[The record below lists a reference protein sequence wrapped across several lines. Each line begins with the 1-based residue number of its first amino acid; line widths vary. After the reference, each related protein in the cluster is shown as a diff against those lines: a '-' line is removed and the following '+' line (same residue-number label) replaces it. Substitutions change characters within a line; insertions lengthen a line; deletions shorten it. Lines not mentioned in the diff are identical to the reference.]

1 MDVALAATILPY
13 FYPRSPCGERP
24 NIRSSDKKALDFY
37 PRSPCGERQ
46 LSACYCLRCNPISI
60 HALLA
65 ESDVHLVL
73 RGGQLGNF
81 YPRSPC
87 GERRIRGGMFDN
99 TLDISIHALLAESDP
114 KTDQDKRITQ
124 LISIHALLAESDRL
138 APRSR
143 DNSMDFYPRSPCGE
157 RQRRREELASAIR
170 ISIHALLAESDGS
183 ERILWPVM
191 RNFYPRSPCGERR
204 AVSIT
209 GYLWSYFYPRS
220 PCGERPEADIQD
232 RIAEKFLSTLSL
244 RRATIRL

>member
-13 FYPRSPCGERP
+13 FYPRSPCGERRRLPLPFGRLARHFYPRSPCGERPPHYVRGLHLGHFYPRSPCGERP

-87 GERRIRGGMFDN
+87 GERRIRGD
-99 TLDISIHALLAESDP
+99 
-114 KTDQDKRITQ
+114 
-124 LISIHALLAESDRL
+124 
-138 APRSR
+138 
-143 DNSMDFYPRSPCGE
+143 
-157 RQRRREELASAIR
+157 
-170 ISIHALLAESDGS
+170 
-183 ERILWPVM
+183 V
-191 RNFYPRSPCGERR
+191 
-204 AVSIT
+204 
-209 GYLWSYFYPRS
+209 
-220 PCGERPEADIQD
+220 
-232 RIAEKFLSTLSL
+232 
-244 RRATIRL
+244 

>member
-13 FYPRSPCGERP
+13 FYPRSPCGERRRLPLPFGRLARHFYPRSPCGERPTAFIDFLAEKHFYPRSPCGERPPHYVRGLHLGHFYPRSPCGERP

-87 GERRIRGGMFDN
+87 GER
-99 TLDISIHALLAESDP
+99 LL
-114 KTDQDKRITQ
+114 
-124 LISIHALLAESDRL
+124 
-138 APRSR
+138 
-143 DNSMDFYPRSPCGE
+143 
-157 RQRRREELASAIR
+157 QRR
-170 ISIHALLAESDGS
+170 
-183 ERILWPVM
+183 P
-191 RNFYPRSPCGERR
+191 
-204 AVSIT
+204 T
-209 GYLWSYFYPRS
+209 G
-220 PCGERPEADIQD
+220 C
-232 RIAEKFLSTLSL
+232 AEKFLSTLSL
-244 RRATIRL
+244 RRATCYFRVV